1 MKKNKY
7 QLSPEYL
14 NYKES
19 EIWEPLNKIV
29 PASQL
34 FPETHPLF
42 LCLYRKIKEEYNQ
55 FPLRKNGE
63 DPFLHPLNTVNFLIK
78 AKVDDPI
85 TLCAGLLHDFVEENV
100 DLYEKKHHLKN
111 DAAGIKILDQYEEKV
126 FKRLEEDLRTFCQK
140 EKINLTF
147 VKKVV
152 NVTKILTR
160 HKKHLYY
167 RSISEIF
174 NCKNEKTK
182 ERAIQIKLADR
193 MHNIQTLSSY
203 NEENRIYQC
212 FKNLFILN
220 NTKRYLLNITEK
232 KKRKQLY
239 STTKLFKKCC
249 KSTYE
254 SFLNVCHLSLMHK
267 VGRIKS
273 MLHLAFRKYASEYG
287 GLWAVT
293 KVNLDEKHLMRLF
306 QGIIRKYDS
315 RLHLEFD
322 RFKKM
327 ENYEIDFCRKY
338 FADFNFNQ
346 KQLQSLVYYKD
357 AYTLKEI
364 VLRLLYKPK
373 YVIFRFG
380 CTELCVRGRICM
392 RERIK

>member
-1 MKKNKY
+1 
-7 QLSPEYL
+7 
-14 NYKES
+14 
-19 EIWEPLNKIV
+19 
-29 PASQL
+29 
-34 FPETHPLF
+34 
-42 LCLYRKIKEEYNQ
+42 
-55 FPLRKNGE
+55 
-63 DPFLHPLNTVNFLIK
+63 
-78 AKVDDPI
+78 
-85 TLCAGLLHDFVEENV
+85 
-100 DLYEKKHHLKN
+100 
-111 DAAGIKILDQYEEKV
+111 
-126 FKRLEEDLRTFCQK
+126 
-140 EKINLTF
+140 
-147 VKKVV
+147 
-152 NVTKILTR
+152 
-160 HKKHLYY
+160 
-167 RSISEIF
+167 
-174 NCKNEKTK
+174 
-182 ERAIQIKLADR
+182 
-193 MHNIQTLSSY
+193 IQTLSSY